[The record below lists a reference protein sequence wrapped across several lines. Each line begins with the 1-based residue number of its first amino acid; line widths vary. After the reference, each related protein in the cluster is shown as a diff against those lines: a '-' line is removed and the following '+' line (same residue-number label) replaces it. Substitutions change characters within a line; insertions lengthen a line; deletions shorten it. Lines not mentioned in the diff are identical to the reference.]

1 MFQECSQVYIR
12 REGSVE
18 GPLCPL
24 QIKDIVLQKYRRVSW
39 KITHLVATKCWS
51 NMQCNELFPVCKYYR
66 CKIVCTAIWIFAEVK
81 ITTEL
86 DKNVNKLCI
95 SITRARNCINES
107 PIHLKLVKAFTT
119 MIFKLVSS
127 GWPVFLP
134 PKISHQRKVLKKN
147 LIRQGSYFISFVM
160 WQPQQIACPY
170 LFKTKLYKL
179 VTSYFFLVTS
189 WHLDKQFI

>member
-86 DKNVNKLCI
+86 DKNVNKLYFYNQSPKLHQWVTNSPKTCKGFHNHDFQI
-95 SITRARNCINES
+95 GEQWVARLFAPKDFTSKKSVEEKFDQTR
-107 PIHLKLVKAFTT
+107 
-119 MIFKLVSS
+119 
-127 GWPVFLP
+127 
-134 PKISHQRKVLKKN
+134 
-147 LIRQGSYFISFVM
+147 
-160 WQPQQIACPY
+160 
-170 LFKTKLYKL
+170 
-179 VTSYFFLVTS
+179 
-189 WHLDKQFI
+189 